1 MINED
6 NVDSFIELFDNM
18 KIINTAESFGGFQYY
33 HLEENTMDESINID
47 IPLTDVFIAFPE
59 SIEKKM
65 YEFRLQYLFNNMDI
79 KDSND
84 DLAKKNYEN
93 CFNYFTEITKYL
105 KKIKEN
111 NFKSN
116 QNIDII
122 MNKELIL
129 KIVELMITLY
139 KFTNWNINDM
149 CYNDLDNYSKM
160 LILKLKYYLDNI
172 IMVGNNNIFRKLQ
185 ENKIKYVMNLNNI
198 FQLIFYILYKID

>member
-1 MINED
+1 MMDEN

-47 IPLTDVFIAFPE
+47 IPLTNVFIVFPE

-65 YEFRLQYLFNNMDI
+65 YEFRLQFLFNNMEI
-79 KDSND
+79 EGSND
-84 DLAKKNYEN
+84 DLTKDNYEK
-93 CFNYFTEITKYL
+93 CFNYFTEITNYL
-105 KKIKEN
+105 KRIKEN
-111 NFKSN
+111 NFNSN
-116 QNIDII
+116 QNIDIG
-122 MNKELIL
+122 MSEELIS
-129 KIVELMITLY
+129 KIVELMISFYEYSTWDVD
-139 KFTNWNINDM
+139 NM
-149 CYNDLDNYSKM
+149 CYNDLDNYTKI

-172 IMVGNNNIFRKLQ
+172 IMVGNKHISRMLR